1 MPQEETIRGTQHCH
15 WNAKKSTYLKKHP
28 KDWLKRK
35 GGGKKVCGRTKSGT
49 KEVRKS
55 LNLKSEALA
64 ESARAAANLS
74 WTRVSKLVLGLA
86 DLKCP
91 SNCTWSSVQTFYA
104 TMPATQAVWFL
115 PLSLSLS
122 PSSFAIPSFSEGWD
136 GFLCS
141 SRTRRHHV

>member
-1 MPQEETIRGTQHCH
+1 MSLECKEIDISKKTSKRLTEEKG
-15 WNAKKSTYLKKHP
+15 
-28 KDWLKRK
+28 

-91 SNCTWSSVQTFYA
+91 SNCT
-104 TMPATQAVWFL
+104 
-115 PLSLSLS
+115 
-122 PSSFAIPSFSEGWD
+122 
-136 GFLCS
+136 
-141 SRTRRHHV
+141 